1 MNDTDKILKVFEQ
14 MQADISSLKNGQD
27 ALRSD
32 VTIIKTAVSEISHI
46 NTILK
51 LLPPRGEVEEIV
63 DTAKKEIKADILN
76 LDAKVSRGFRRDEL
90 RIDNLEKEAGIQNP
104 NKN

>member
-51 LLPPRGEVEEIV
+51 LLPPKGEVEEIV
-63 DTAKKEIKADILN
+63 DPAKKEIKADILN

-90 RIDNLEKEAGIQNP
+90 RIDNLEKEAGIQDP